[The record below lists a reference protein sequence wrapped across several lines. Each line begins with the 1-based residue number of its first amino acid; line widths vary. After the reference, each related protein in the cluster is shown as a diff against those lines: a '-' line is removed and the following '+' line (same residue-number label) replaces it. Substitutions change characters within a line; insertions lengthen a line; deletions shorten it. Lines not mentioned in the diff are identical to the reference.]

1 MPELGSTSRKA
12 GTSTREK
19 MNESMPSMVHPPQA
33 AQNARFWL
41 DVSGTLAAGVST
53 TGLCMRGAGKKLDH
67 RWAKKSRRFAQ
78 GGFFD
83 GTASEFRLL
92 ARAVQKVLS
101 VQNRDREGAS

>member
-19 MNESMPSMVHPPQA
+19 MNESMPSMVQPPQA

-41 DVSGTLAAGVST
+41 DVSGTLAAEVST

-67 RWAKKSRRFAQ
+67 RRLKKSRQSYFWPCTRRSR
-78 GGFFD
+78 G
-83 GTASEFRLL
+83 SL
-92 ARAVQKVLS
+92 AAEWPFSRIDTL
-101 VQNRDREGAS
+101 EMP

>member
-12 GTSTREK
+12 GTNTREK

-67 RWAKKSRRFAQ
+67 RWAKKSRRW
-78 GGFFD
+78 
-83 GTASEFRLL
+83 R
-92 ARAVQKVLS
+92 RPV
-101 VQNRDREGAS
+101 GAK